1 MQLERIC
8 VQGREGE
15 PGTQILPV
23 PSLKNFPA
31 FPLNAEDLLLLCLLL
46 PGWVRLA
53 WGGAQD
59 PSDPLHLDLG
69 GYSLTALCLMEPR
82 TTQGKKPKSMELQ
95 KKKIHIGE

>member
-31 FPLNAEDLLLLCLLL
+31 FPLNAEDLLLLFLL
-46 PGWVRLA
+46 PWLGQISLR
-53 WGGAQD
+53 GAQN

-69 GYSLTALCLMEPR
+69 GTA
-82 TTQGKKPKSMELQ
+82 
-95 KKKIHIGE
+95 